1 MSELLRM
8 EGISKQFAGVSALKN
23 VHFDLHAGEVHALMG
38 ENGAG
43 KSTLI
48 KVLSGVY
55 RPTAGDIYING
66 QKVALTSAS
75 DALKAGVGTIYQ
87 EFNLVPSLSIAEN
100 IFLGK
105 ELKKG
110 GRLDRQRMIERSN
123 ELMKQMG
130 FEKTNSA
137 QRVSTLSVAQQQ
149 MVEILKSLF
158 NNSKI
163 LVLDEPTA
171 VLTERESERLFEMIR
186 TLRERGVGIIYISHR
201 LEEVLSLADRITV
214 LRDGEYVGTLDN
226 SQGAVTKEQL
236 VSMMVGRT
244 LSAYYPKRTP
254 LLGKT
259 VLKVCKLCKKGVY
272 QDISFE
278 LHKGEI
284 LGITGLVG
292 AGRTEVVK
300 SLFGALSYDS
310 GELFLDGEPIQVRT
324 PRQAMDRGIAFIP
337 ENRKAEGLVLDA
349 SIQDNMM
356 MASESQVCTHGVL
369 NRKKIREFVRH
380 SFASLDIRPAEPL
393 KIARNFSGGNQQKA
407 IIAKWIAIN
416 PKILI
421 LDEPTRGIDINAKA
435 EIYKLM
441 NRLVEEGMSIV
452 MVSSEMPEIIGMC
465 DRVLVMA
472 EGRITGEFE
481 RKDFSQERIMAAA
494 SNVAV

>member
-8 EGISKQFAGVSALKN
+8 EGISKQFAGVMALKN
-23 VHFDLHAGEVHALMG
+23 VHFDLRAGEVHALMG

-55 RPTAGDIYING
+55 RPTAGEIYING
-66 QKVALTSAS
+66 QKAALANAG

-110 GRLDRQRMIERSN
+110 GCLDRQRMIERAN

-158 NNSKI
+158 NDSRF

-171 VLTERESERLFEMIR
+171 VLTDRESERLFEMIR

-226 SQGAVTKEQL
+226 SQGTVTKEQL

-244 LSAYYPKRTP
+244 LSAYYPKRASM
-254 LLGKT
+254 LGET

-310 GELFLDGEPIQVRT
+310 GELFLDGESIEVRT

-337 ENRKAEGLVLDA
+337 ENRKEEGLVLDA

-356 MASESQVCTHGVL
+356 MASESQVCTHGVM
-369 NRKKIREFVRH
+369 NRKKIHQFVRH
-380 SFASLDIRPAEPL
+380 SFESLDIRPAEPL

>member
-8 EGISKQFAGVSALKN
+8 EGISKQFAGVMALKN
-23 VHFDLHAGEVHALMG
+23 VHFDLRAGEVHALMG

-55 RPTAGDIYING
+55 RPTAGEIYING
-66 QKVALTSAS
+66 QKAALANAG

-110 GRLDRQRMIERSN
+110 GCLDRQRMIERAN

-158 NNSKI
+158 NDSRI

-171 VLTERESERLFEMIR
+171 VLTDRESERLFAMIR
-186 TLRERGVGIIYISHR
+186 TLRARGVGIIYISHR

-226 SQGAVTKEQL
+226 SQGTVTKEQL

-244 LSAYYPKRTP
+244 LSAYYPKRASM
-254 LLGKT
+254 LGET

-310 GELFLDGEPIQVRT
+310 GELFLDGESIEVRT

-337 ENRKAEGLVLDA
+337 ENRKEEGLVLDA

-356 MASESQVCTHGVL
+356 MASESQVCTHGVM
-369 NRKKIREFVRH
+369 NRKKIHQFVRH
-380 SFASLDIRPAEPL
+380 SFESLDIRPAEPL

>member
-8 EGISKQFAGVSALKN
+8 EGISKQFAGVMALKN
-23 VHFDLHAGEVHALMG
+23 VHFDLRAGEVHALMG

-55 RPTAGDIYING
+55 RPTAGEIYING
-66 QKVALTSAS
+66 QKAALANAG

-110 GRLDRQRMIERSN
+110 GCLDRQRMIERAN
-123 ELMKQMG
+123 ELMMQMG

-158 NNSKI
+158 NDSRI

-171 VLTERESERLFEMIR
+171 VLTDRESERLFEMIR

-226 SQGAVTKEQL
+226 SQGTVTKEQL

-244 LSAYYPKRTP
+244 LSAYYPKRASM
-254 LLGKT
+254 LGET

-310 GELFLDGEPIQVRT
+310 GELFLDGESIEVRT

-337 ENRKAEGLVLDA
+337 ENRKEEGLVLDA

-356 MASESQVCTHGVL
+356 MASESQVCTHGVM
-369 NRKKIREFVRH
+369 NRKKIHQFVRH
-380 SFASLDIRPAEPL
+380 SFESLDIRPAEPL

>member
-8 EGISKQFAGVSALKN
+8 EGISKQFAGVMALKN
-23 VHFDLHAGEVHALMG
+23 VHFDLRAGEVHALMG

-55 RPTAGDIYING
+55 RPTAGEIYING
-66 QKVALTSAS
+66 QKAALANAG

-110 GRLDRQRMIERSN
+110 GCLDRQRMIERAN

-158 NNSKI
+158 NDSRI

-171 VLTERESERLFEMIR
+171 VLTDRESERLFEMIR

-226 SQGAVTKEQL
+226 SQGTVTKEQL

-244 LSAYYPKRTP
+244 LSAYYPKRASM
-254 LLGKT
+254 LGET

-310 GELFLDGEPIQVRT
+310 GELFLDGESIEVRT

-337 ENRKAEGLVLDA
+337 ENRKEEGLVLDA

-356 MASESQVCTHGVL
+356 MASESQVCTHGVM
-369 NRKKIREFVRH
+369 NRKKIHQFVRH
-380 SFASLDIRPAEPL
+380 SFESLDIRPAEPL